1 MKSNF
6 FFGNSNKFWLGLVL
20 WRPNEAFANNFQP
33 ISALLIFFS
42 RLSFCGLYQN
52 TSENFF
58 PSRLADFHQKYFSGL
73 KYYFTFRSPPRTYLN
88 GEKITQ
94 WWGMK
99 GTKFILLF
107 YFWKIMGVFFARFNR
122 MLAFPAF
129 FSSGKFANV
138 TLRGIKWQRIF
149 HFHEVIMGTWHFLN
163 ELNPFF
169 FTKIS

>member
-99 GTKFILLF
+99 GIQVHPSVLLLKNYGGFFCPFQQNARLSSIFFI
-107 YFWKIMGVFFARFNR
+107 WKIC
-122 MLAFPAF
+122 
-129 FSSGKFANV
+129 
-138 TLRGIKWQRIF
+138 
-149 HFHEVIMGTWHFLN
+149 
-163 ELNPFF
+163 
-169 FTKIS
+169 